1 VKPLNVILPCWKGD
15 QDQAVRLLKW
25 IGELGIVQ
33 APFYLACDN
42 QCNVQLLMDLARKA
56 FSKVEWIQ
64 DREGVESN
72 WHEAG
77 DHPKSAAGPNSLFR
91 QIAWCMMLKKAGP
104 WLFLEPDA
112 IPCRKDWYQM
122 IEREYTLGGKHFMG
136 YLVSP
141 QNHPGVPNHMSGVAV
156 YPENTPSVAP
166 LASNAGEVAFD
177 IAGVTETCNEA
188 HTFFTGILF
197 HKYRAPSFTTQEDFD
212 ARVPSHLALYHAN
225 KDGSIIT
232 FLRKR
237 LGIISTPEEARVL
250 LAEAIRNEPPGSIPV
265 NPHITGAAPIIQ
277 NLWEFKN
284 GQLQK
289 VA

>member
-1 VKPLNVILPCWKGD
+1 MKPLNVVLPCWKGD

-72 WHEAG
+72 WHEKG
-77 DHPKSAAGPNSLFR
+77 DHAKSAAGPNSLFR

-188 HTFFTGILF
+188 HTFFTNIMA
-197 HKYRAPSFTTQEDFD
+197 HKYRAPSFLEQSDFET
-212 ARVPSHLALYHAN
+212 RVPTHLALYHSC
-225 KDGSIIT
+225 KDGSVLN
-232 FLRKR
+232 FLRVR
-237 LGIISTPEEARVL
+237 LGLQKEALTPGVG
-250 LAEAIRNEPPGSIPV
+250 IKPIPKFHSAV
-265 NPHITGAAPIIQ
+265 F
-277 NLWEFKN
+277 EFRN
-284 GQLQK
+284 GQLLE